1 MKTIQSRTIYIK
13 AVPKKP
19 LIEDKIL
26 RCSHYLGKCK
36 GNVPYEMTCNL
47 FGRSVE
53 NGIKDTI
60 QPDSFIVDHK

>member
-53 NGIKDTI
+53 NGI
-60 QPDSFIVDHK
+60 